1 MFLYVILITY
11 INVCLGAVRAI
22 YDNTDVKQS
31 IVDVDLGGTGSTEGL
46 NPLYFWNVDWT
57 FLSLVLTF
65 VGITFAIVSLID
77 AYLYNDTYPGYGSVA
92 KNREEARREINRT
105 SENLANEVQ
114 KVFNNEHSKGGHKLT
129 DLLEKDLNELINYTN
144 HITHVFDG
152 YKNYIHELERGINHI
167 SIEYRR
173 INENIR
179 TDNVRPIYWD
189 QQFTFNVGLKDP
201 QVAFANC
208 KDYYYPGKTI
218 QEEMATHQ
226 KRLTD
231 EKNQYEKDLN
241 TLKEE
246 IDKIIVELRKTHA
259 SA

>member
-1 MFLYVILITY
+1 MV
-11 INVCLGAVRAI
+11 
-22 YDNTDVKQS
+22 
-31 IVDVDLGGTGSTEGL
+31 
-46 NPLYFWNVDWT
+46 
-57 FLSLVLTF
+57 
-65 VGITFAIVSLID
+65 
-77 AYLYNDTYPGYGSVA
+77 
-92 KNREEARREINRT
+92 
-105 SENLANEVQ
+105 
-114 KVFNNEHSKGGHKLT
+114 
-129 DLLEKDLNELINYTN
+129 NYTN

-167 SIEYRR
+167 SEEYRR
-173 INENIR
+173 INGNIR
-179 TDNVRPIYWD
+179 TDNVRPAYWD

-231 EKNQYEKDLN
+231 EQNQYEKDLN

-246 IDKIIVELRKTHA
+246 IDKIIVELRRTHA
-259 SA
+259 ST